1 MKRIK
6 QLLASIL
13 TLAMIFSMMNVA
25 SVEAVKDA
33 FDFKE
38 ENTYALISN
47 TNNKAIYIHNINWG
61 NNDTKADGDY
71 SKSGKV
77 LSNSLL
83 KITQLEDQSGAD
95 SSNGEVKVKLD
106 MK

>member
-33 FDFKE
+33 FDF
-38 ENTYALISN
+38 
-47 TNNKAIYIHNINWG
+47 
-61 NNDTKADGDY
+61 
-71 SKSGKV
+71 
-77 LSNSLL
+77 
-83 KITQLEDQSGAD
+83 
-95 SSNGEVKVKLD
+95 
-106 MK
+106 